1 MNQPCFELL
10 LAFLQ
15 HSITVDQALLE
26 GHPLATQL
34 IEHLLYLR
42 ESQQIKAWKF
52 SSCMRKRQLFCKEGK
67 RGKEWN
73 NNHLSYSVLFVP
85 FFPSISTKT
94 NFFIVIT
101 KRKENGEG
109 HNIVSY
115 LVALKVKLHFS
126 HTCTLK
132 QNVLTLLIL
141 ALCKARVSWY
151 KLSNSLALHRVS
163 VAQWQSIGGARNPMV

>member
-42 ESQQIKAWKF
+42 ESQQITAWKF
-52 SSCMRKRQLFCKEGK
+52 SSCIRKRQLFCKEEK
-67 RGKEWN
+67 RGKQRN

-101 KRKENGEG
+101 KREENGEG

-126 HTCTLK
+126 YTCTLK
-132 QNVLTLLIL
+132 QNGLTLLIL
-141 ALCKARVSWY
+141 ALCRTRVSWY
-151 KLSNSLALHRVS
+151 ELSNSLALHRVS
-163 VAQWQSIGGARNPMV
+163 VAIW

>member
-42 ESQQIKAWKF
+42 ESRQITAWKF
-52 SSCMRKRQLFCKEGK
+52 SSCIRKRQLFCKF
-67 RGKEWN
+67 
-73 NNHLSYSVLFVP
+73 LS
-85 FFPSISTKT
+85 SISTKT

-101 KRKENGEG
+101 KREENGEG

-115 LVALKVKLHFS
+115 LVALKVKLYFS
-126 HTCTLK
+126 YTCTLK

-141 ALCKARVSWY
+141 ALCWTRVSWY
-151 KLSNSLALHRVS
+151 ELNNSLVLHRVS
-163 VAQWQSIGGARNPMV
+163 VAQW

>member
-42 ESQQIKAWKF
+42 ESQQITAWKF
-52 SSCMRKRQLFCKEGK
+52 SSCMWKRQLFCKEGK
-67 RGKEWN
+67 RGKERN
-73 NNHLSYSVLFVP
+73 NCHLSYFVLFVY

-101 KRKENGEG
+101 KREENGEG
-109 HNIVSY
+109 HNTVSY

-126 HTCTLK
+126 HRCTFK

-151 KLSNSLALHRVS
+151 KLSNSLTLHRVS
-163 VAQWQSIGGARNPMV
+163 VAIR

>member
-42 ESQQIKAWKF
+42 ESQQITAWKF
-52 SSCMRKRQLFCKEGK
+52 SSCIRKRQLFCKEEK
-67 RGKEWN
+67 RGKQRN

-115 LVALKVKLHFS
+115 LVALKVKLYFS
-126 HTCTLK
+126 YTCTLK

-141 ALCKARVSWY
+141 ALCWTRVSWY
-151 KLSNSLALHRVS
+151 ELNNSLVLHRVS
-163 VAQWQSIGGARNPMV
+163 VAQW